1 MEPPP
6 LLVLYG
12 SETGNARDVAERIAR
27 EAARDGGGHTMTRR
41 PRRRVH
47 CLPMDSFEV
56 TQLPTAPLIV
66 CVCST
71 TGQGDPPANMRQFW
85 RFLLRKSLPPDSL
98 ADVKFAVFGLGDS
111 HYQKYNV
118 AAKKLHRRMRALGAV
133 ELVGLGLGDDQHPT
147 GYEAT
152 LDPWLDELWRS
163 LGHGTDAEGGHGDE
177 TDLAE
182 DLALDPCRV
191 AVDVVAPPPVGTTQH
206 ESHDNVEDR
215 VRELCDAARE
225 LDRALEAAA
234 AIPPRLLRGT
244 VGPNDGDPRE
254 VAATMSVSSSSGHA
268 FGEYHPAVATV
279 TVNTPLTAA
288 DADAEV
294 RHLEVATADLRRAP
308 ANSESTTGVP
318 DVLQADERSP
328 LYTPG
333 DCLAVL
339 PLPLAESDVTR
350 ARDATGTVLKRAGLA
365 PDAWVTLRAAGGHSE
380 FISKP
385 VRAASLVEGALD
397 LTSASARRYFFEV
410 ASTFASHPQE
420 AERLRHFAG
429 KDGRDELWYYN
440 ERERRSVGEF
450 LSDFPSV
457 SMPLEWMLTT
467 APRLRHR
474 LFSIASSPLPHPHA
488 LHLTVTAARW
498 KTHYGRV
505 REGLCSNA
513 LRRCVSTFIF
523 IRAIRLTAQVCFVC
537 VQRSSR
543 RRAGVLARPDLHG
556 STEGYHAP
564 GIGVHRVRGG
574 AAQGV
579 RAGTGPQGTGMSNQ
593 DCAHVG
599 ILRLPEKSG

>member
-163 LGHGTDAEGGHGDE
+163 LGHGTDAEGGHGGK
-177 TDLAE
+177 TDLVE
-182 DLALDPCRV
+182 DLVIDPCRV
-191 AVDVVAPPPVGTTQH
+191 AVDVVAPPPVGTTRH

-244 VGPNDGDPRE
+244 HE
-254 VAATMSVSSSSGHA
+254 TMSVSPSSGHA

-318 DVLQADERSP
+318 DVLQANERSP

-339 PLPLAESDVTR
+339 PLPLAECDVTR
-350 ARDATGTVLKRAGLA
+350 ARDATGTVLARAGLA
-365 PDAWVTLRAAGGHSE
+365 PDAWVTLRVPGGHLGGRSE

-457 SMPLEWMLTT
+457 AMPLEWMLTT

-474 LFSIASSPLPHPHA
+474 LFSISSSPLPHPHA

-498 KTHYGRV
+498 KTHYGRR
-505 REGLCSNA
+505 REGLCSNV
-513 LRRCVSTFIF
+513 LRRCVSFYF
-523 IRAIRLTAQVCFVC
+523 
-537 VQRSSR
+537 
-543 RRAGVLARPDLHG
+543 H
-556 STEGYHAP
+556 
-564 GIGVHRVRGG
+564 
-574 AAQGV
+574 
-579 RAGTGPQGTGMSNQ
+579 TGN
-593 DCAHVG
+593 
-599 ILRLPEKSG
+599 

>member
-1 MEPPP
+1 
-6 LLVLYG
+6 
-12 SETGNARDVAERIAR
+12 
-27 EAARDGGGHTMTRR
+27 
-41 PRRRVH
+41 
-47 CLPMDSFEV
+47 
-56 TQLPTAPLIV
+56 
-66 CVCST
+66 
-71 TGQGDPPANMRQFW
+71 
-85 RFLLRKSLPPDSL
+85 
-98 ADVKFAVFGLGDS
+98 
-111 HYQKYNV
+111 
-118 AAKKLHRRMRALGAV
+118 
-133 ELVGLGLGDDQHPT
+133 
-147 GYEAT
+147 
-152 LDPWLDELWRS
+152 
-163 LGHGTDAEGGHGDE
+163 
-177 TDLAE
+177 
-182 DLALDPCRV
+182 
-191 AVDVVAPPPVGTTQH
+191 VGTTRH
-206 ESHDNVEDR
+206 ESHDSVEDR

-244 VGPNDGDPRE
+244 HE
-254 VAATMSVSSSSGHA
+254 TMTVASSSGHA

-279 TVNTPLTAA
+279 TVNNPLTAA

-308 ANSESTTGVP
+308 GNSESTTGIS
-318 DVLQADERSP
+318 DVNADERSP

-339 PLPLAESDVTR
+339 PLPLAECDVTR
-350 ARDATGTVLKRAGLA
+350 ARDATGTVLERAGLA
-365 PDAWVTLRAAGGHSE
+365 PDAWVTLRAPGGGHLGSQSE

-474 LFSIASSPLPHPHA
+474 LFSIASSPLPHPHSI
-488 LHLTVTAARW
+488 HLTVTAARW
-498 KTHYGRV
+498 KTHYGRI
-505 REGLCSNA
+505 REGLCSNVLA
-513 LRRCVSTFIF
+513 RCVSTFIF
-523 IRAIRLTAQVCFVC
+523 TRAIRLTSSILFIFC

-543 RRAGVLARPDLHG
+543 RRAGVLARPDRDG

-564 GIGVHRVRGG
+564 AVSVHWVRGG

-579 RAGTGPQGTGMSNQ
+579 RAGTGPQGTGMSIE

-599 ILRLPEKSG
+599 ILRMPEKGG